1 MLKLM
6 SGALAALGAVL
17 MVPGAQ
23 AQATDVVAIAAQ
35 KEAMKK
41 LAWMH
46 GVWRGPAVSQ
56 SPQGP
61 HEVTQTERIGS
72 FLDGTLTVM
81 EGKGYNPDGSV
92 GFNALGVASYD
103 TQTKSYWLT
112 SWALGRGGKFP
123 MTVTDTG
130 YIWEIPAGGM
140 TIRYTATLADG
151 VWTEVGDYIASG
163 QPARPFFKMTL
174 RRVGDSAWPAAGGIA
189 KQ

>member
-6 SGALAALGAVL
+6 TCSLAMLGAVL
-17 MVPGAQ
+17 MVPAAQ
-23 AQATDVVAIAAQ
+23 AQATDTAAIAAQ
-35 KEAMKK
+35 KEAMRK
-41 LAWMH
+41 LDWMH

-56 SPQGP
+56 TPQGA

-81 EGKGYNPDGSV
+81 EGKGYNADGSV
-92 GFNALGVASYD
+92 GFNALGVVSYD
-103 TQTKSYWLT
+103 AQAKSYWLT

-123 MTVTDTG
+123 MTVTDAG
-130 YIWEIPAGGM
+130 YVWEIPTGAM

-151 VWTEVGDYIASG
+151 TWTEVGDYIAPG

-174 RRVGDSAWPAAGGIA
+174 KRAGDSAWPSAGGIT
-189 KQ
+189 KE

>member
-23 AQATDVVAIAAQ
+23 AQATDWSAIAAQ
-35 KEAMKK
+35 KDAMKK

-61 HEVTQTERIGS
+61 HEVAQTERIGS
-72 FLDGTLTVM
+72 FLDGSLTVM
-81 EGKGYNPDGSV
+81 EGKGYNADGTV
-92 GFNALGVASYD
+92 GFNALGVVSYD
-103 TQTKSYWLT
+103 AQTKSYWIT
-112 SWALGRGGKFP
+112 SWALGHGGKFP

-130 YIWEIPAGGM
+130 YYWEIATGGM
-140 TIRYTATLADG
+140 TMRYTATVVNG
-151 VWTEVGDYIASG
+151 VWTEVGDYLVPG
-163 QPARPFFKMTL
+163 QPARPFFKMVL
-174 RRVGDSAWPAAGGIA
+174 KRVGDSAWPAAGGIA
-189 KQ
+189 KE